1 MGLQPNIN
9 KKQAPFLMREC
20 TKCGETLSFSEFA
33 PTTSDF
39 YPDGYLPICNNCI
52 NSFLSSNDY
61 SWEAISKICQY
72 ADIPFIPA
80 EWERIKEL
88 NGSNTFLK
96 YAEVFHGKE
105 FEDLGWG
112 DYFREFKRL
121 KEANKIEDELPEI
134 REEKYERLRKR
145 WGRNYDEEELEY
157 LENLYIG
164 LTTTQNVNG
173 ALQGDQAL
181 KICKISLEVDQR
193 IREGGDFDKLLS
205 SYDKLVKVAEFT
217 PKNVKN
223 INDFDTTSELIKW
236 MEKKGWKNKYY
247 DGATRDVVDET
258 MKNIQSFN
266 RRLYINESSIGD
278 EITQRIEGL
287 KTAQEIENYYDTDKS
302 YNLDDFENEGYNSLM
317 EDEEFAADLDGE
329 SL

>member
-1 MGLQPNIN
+1 M
-9 KKQAPFLMREC
+9 
-20 TKCGETLSFSEFA
+20 
-33 PTTSDF
+33 
-39 YPDGYLPICNNCI
+39 
-52 NSFLSSNDY
+52 
-61 SWEAISKICQY
+61 
-72 ADIPFIPA
+72 
-80 EWERIKEL
+80 
-88 NGSNTFLK
+88 
-96 YAEVFHGKE
+96 
-105 FEDLGWG
+105 
-112 DYFREFKRL
+112 
-121 KEANKIEDELPEI
+121 
-134 REEKYERLRKR
+134 
-145 WGRNYDEEELEY
+145 
-157 LENLYIG
+157 
-164 LTTTQNVNG
+164 
-173 ALQGDQAL
+173 
-181 KICKISLEVDQR
+181 
-193 IREGGDFDKLLS
+193 LS

-223 INDFDTTSELIKW
+223 INDFDTTGELIKW

>member
-20 TKCGETLSFSEFA
+20 TKCGRTLSFSDFA
-33 PTTSDF
+33 PTTSYF
-39 YPDGYLPICNNCI
+39 YPDGYLPICNDCI
-52 NSFLSSNDY
+52 DFFLSSQHYN
-61 SWEAISKICQY
+61 WEAVSKICQY

-96 YAEVFHGKE
+96 YAEVFCGKE

-134 REEKYERLRKR
+134 REEKYEKLRKR

-193 IREGGDFDKLLS
+193 IREGADFDKLLA

-223 INDFDTTSELIKW
+223 INDFDTTGELIKW
-236 MEKKGWKNKYY
+236 MEKKGWRNKYY
-247 DGATRDVVDET
+247 DGVTRDVVDET

-266 RRLYINESSIGD
+266 RRLYINESSVGD

-287 KTAQEIENYYDTDKS
+287 KTAKEIENYYDTDRS
-302 YNLDDFENEGYNSLM
+302 YDLDDFENEGYNSLM
-317 EDEEFAADLDGE
+317 EDEEFSVDLEDE

>member
-1 MGLQPNIN
+1 M
-9 KKQAPFLMREC
+9 
-20 TKCGETLSFSEFA
+20 
-33 PTTSDF
+33 
-39 YPDGYLPICNNCI
+39 
-52 NSFLSSNDY
+52 
-61 SWEAISKICQY
+61 
-72 ADIPFIPA
+72 A
-80 EWERIKEL
+80 EKEVL
-88 NGSNTFLK
+88 LT
-96 YAEVFHGKE
+96 
-105 FEDLGWG
+105 
-112 DYFREFKRL
+112 
-121 KEANKIEDELPEI
+121 
-134 REEKYERLRKR
+134 YEGMKAR
-145 WGRNYDEEELEY
+145 EEELEY

-223 INDFDTTSELIKW
+223 INDFDTTGELIKW